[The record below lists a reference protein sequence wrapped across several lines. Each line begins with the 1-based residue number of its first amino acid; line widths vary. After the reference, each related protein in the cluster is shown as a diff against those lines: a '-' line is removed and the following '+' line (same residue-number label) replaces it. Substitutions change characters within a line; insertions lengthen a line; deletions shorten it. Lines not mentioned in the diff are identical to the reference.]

1 MQGPSRTLATAA
13 LLGLCALATSGSA
26 LAGGGRN
33 GTGGL
38 PTVDTVWGFGYG
50 PGAST
55 YWPSASVA
63 EDSGTF
69 RYEYPVPAGHDVRA
83 IAVDLS
89 SSGFRHRRVAGPGII
104 YYHGELPRPY
114 RTNQYW

>member
-1 MQGPSRTLATAA
+1 
-13 LLGLCALATSGSA
+13 
-26 LAGGGRN
+26 
-33 GTGGL
+33 
-38 PTVDTVWGFGYG
+38 
-50 PGAST
+50 
-55 YWPSASVA
+55 
-63 EDSGTF
+63 
-69 RYEYPVPAGHDVRA
+69 VRA